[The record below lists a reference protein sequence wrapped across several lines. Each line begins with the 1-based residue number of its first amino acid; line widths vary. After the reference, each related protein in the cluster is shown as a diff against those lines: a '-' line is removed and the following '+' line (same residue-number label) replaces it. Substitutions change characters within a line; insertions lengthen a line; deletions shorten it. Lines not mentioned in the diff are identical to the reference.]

1 MADFTKFKVGST
13 SYNVKDANAGR
24 TLAVNGNQLQLKN
37 PAGTAISTVTLPGGG
52 GKAVIAEVTAMTTP
66 EQWSTDEQ
74 LTISRYI
81 DGEYNSL
88 NVSDIVSLLEKGA
101 VAYIAFDNV
110 LINVTDVKFGIG
122 GFTLSATST
131 VGDYNR
137 VYGNPAISGNPTD
150 TFNINV
156 AYDGYSD
163 TAVGNYTVSGS
174 SASGSNAYD
183 LVDANNQFDYQTLLG
198 MSIGQST
205 VGWYLYK
212 PSDAQNNV
220 TVYDV
225 YALYKTLA
233 SSDTSLTPVII
244 NYFKN
249 QYGDVHFAYI
259 TGFGW
264 YGSMNTGFTF
274 TLCNMQGQQMSFVM
288 YDDQNSQSIGIM
300 RTA

>member
-1 MADFTKFKVGST
+1 MADFSKFKVGST

-24 TLAVNGNQLQLKN
+24 SLSISGNSLSLKN

-52 GKAVIAEVTAMTTP
+52 GKAVIAEVTAMVTP
-66 EQWSTDEQ
+66 DQWQTDEN
-74 LTISRYI
+74 LSISRYI

-88 NVSDIVSLLEKGA
+88 NVSDIAGLLEKGA

-150 TFNINV
+150 TFNINIT
-156 AYDGYSD
+156 YDGNSD
-163 TAVGNYTVSGS
+163 TAVGNYLAG
-174 SASGSNAYD
+174 SASGSSTYD
-183 LVDANNQFDYQTLLG
+183 LLDAGGQFDYQTLFG
-198 MSIGQST
+198 MQTGQST
-205 VGWYLYK
+205 FGWQLYK
-212 PSDAQNNV
+212 PSDAQNSI

-225 YALYKTLA
+225 YSLYKTLA
-233 SSDTSLTPVII
+233 SSDTSIPPVMF

-249 QYGDVHFAYI
+249 QYGDVHFAYV
-259 TGFGW
+259 TGFGF
-264 YGSMNTGFTF
+264 YDNLGVGFTF
-274 TLCNMQGQQMSFVM
+274 TLCNMQGQSMSFVIF
-288 YDDQNSQSIGIM
+288 DDQNSQSIGIK